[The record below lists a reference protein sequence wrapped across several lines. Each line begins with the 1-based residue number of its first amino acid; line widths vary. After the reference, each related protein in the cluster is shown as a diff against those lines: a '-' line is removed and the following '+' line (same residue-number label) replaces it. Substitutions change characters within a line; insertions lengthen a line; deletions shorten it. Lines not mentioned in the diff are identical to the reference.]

1 MKEFKTGY
9 IHSIET
15 MGLVDGPGIRVVV
28 FMQGCP
34 LRCVFCHNPETW
46 NKKQNK
52 KMTSKEIVDEFVD
65 FALRQAIVVAKEYP
79 SQLQDLVIVDFVQ
92 QFIGIQVAMMVLDKL
107 YENGTFKPL
116 SEDEK
121 VTSNLLMFADRLPE

>member
-1 MKEFKTGY
+1 MTKEEFFAEFDK
-9 IHSIET
+9 IFDELIPS
-15 MGLVDGPGIRVVV
+15 LD
-28 FMQGCP
+28 
-34 LRCVFCHNPETW
+34 
-46 NKKQNK
+46 
-52 KMTSKEIVDEFVD
+52 KEIVDEFVD
-65 FALRQAIVVAKEYP
+65 FALSQAIVVAKEYP